1 MNNQHQICVDED
13 AMLMD
18 DLEHKVG
25 GQDATLMEVPIPL
38 LESQE
43 TKTDV
48 VENVDKQRK
57 DGDDKDAILMEV
69 STYFM
74 THDES
79 IADVLEY
86 QVDGD
91 EDTLLMDVPISF
103 IALEKAN
110 TDIFKDMNN
119 QHQICA
125 DEDAML
131 MDDLEDKVGGQD
143 STLMEVPIPLLES
156 QETKYDVVEN
166 MDKQRKDGDDKD
178 AILME
183 VPTYFMTHDE
193 SIADV
198 LERMD
203 RHHEIARRN
212 AIMAIPISSIA
223 PQGGVSLKMDKHH
236 KGDRIDAI
244 MTVPL
249 SSIAPQTGF
258 SLNMDKQNQVDGDE
272 AATLMD
278 ISISFIALEK
288 ASIKFSQNMD
298 KQYQVD
304 GDEDATL
311 IDVPISFIAL
321 KKANTDIVQN
331 EIVPKNMHYMHT
343 HTFEQRR
350 QNWIINNISRPSG
363 LIIDYVYLHLETKKK
378 FRSLI
383 EVYKFVVYGEVPE
396 IAKKSRENEETF
408 QATPRRKQLVRG
420 TKLIKN
426 YVVGT
431 CTKSYDGVYI
441 KNRGEAKY
449 LSQRDIPSNIEKK
462 RKRGNEDLYGH
473 QQVKLGDDAILV
485 NSGDA
490 TLSPPIQSFLYL
502 WDFELVPEAHNEN
515 IS

>member
-1 MNNQHQICVDED
+1 
-13 AMLMD
+13 MLMD
-18 DLEHKVG
+18 DLEDKLG
-25 GQDATLMEVPIPL
+25 GEDATLMEVPIPL

-43 TKTDV
+43 TKT
-48 VENVDKQRK
+48 
-57 DGDDKDAILMEV
+57 
-69 STYFM
+69 
-74 THDES
+74 
-79 IADVLEY
+79 
-86 QVDGD
+86 
-91 EDTLLMDVPISF
+91 
-103 IALEKAN
+103 
-110 TDIFKDMNN
+110 
-119 QHQICA
+119 
-125 DEDAML
+125 
-131 MDDLEDKVGGQD
+131 
-143 STLMEVPIPLLES
+143 
-156 QETKYDVVEN
+156 DVVEN

-223 PQGGVSLKMDKHH
+223 PQGGVSLHH
-236 KGDRIDAI
+236 KVDPIDAI
-244 MTVPL
+244 MAVPL
-249 SSIAPQTGF
+249 SSIAPQTGV
-258 SLNMDKQNQVDGDE
+258 SLNMDKQNKVDADE
-272 AATLMD
+272 ETTLMD
-278 ISISFIALEK
+278 ISISFLALEK
-288 ASIKFSQNMD
+288 ASIEFLQNMD
-298 KQYQVD
+298 KKYQVD

-321 KKANTDIVQN
+321 QKANTDIVQN

-420 TKLIKN
+420 KKLIKN

-473 QQVKLGDDAILV
+473 QQVKLGDDAMLV
-485 NSGDA
+485 NSGDD
-490 TLSPPIQSFLYL
+490 TLSSPIQSFFYL
-502 WDFELVPEAHNEN
+502 WDFELVTEAYNEN
-515 IS
+515 LS